1 MTWAPF
7 SIVGEEIQRMSGDR
21 PHSRG
26 RSRSSAGL
34 YDPVAVAEDDMV
46 EMNVGR
52 RLSVSSGSVPAFMAA
67 DLEAANA
74 SSSNELSGV

>member
-7 SIVGEEIQRMSGDR
+7 SIVGEEIQRLNGDR

-34 YDPVAVAEDDMV
+34 YDPVAVAEEDMV
-46 EMNVGR
+46 EMNVG
-52 RLSVSSGSVPAFMAA
+52 SSRVCSKFLLQAPGSNPAT
-67 DLEAANA
+67 DGG
-74 SSSNELSGV
+74 ELAWGY